1 MKDIVLYKEI
11 LDVSS
16 FEDILKIFVN
26 SFSNPQRTFNYFV
39 DWEKI
44 RSNVEKYKFEIGI
57 LGAITGSNNIEKDLS
72 NILLKY
78 PEILPVFPL
87 IIAVRDLKITISELD
102 TIKEFSFK
110 KRKLT
115 DLEIFS
121 IIEFCSKTGITDL
134 FSEIKS
140 LRDYLLG
147 VETGMDTNA
156 RKNRSGSTLELMLE
170 KPLKIISQQYGF
182 QFFSQK
188 QFKIFE
194 NFGYHYPRNLRER
207 KFDFVLIGNNLFLN
221 IEANIYG
228 GTGSKPQE
236 IVDAYINRQKELN
249 SEGWLLIWITEGTG
263 WAGQENQFRKGL
275 EEIDYVLNLHLIKR
289 GLLERIIQ
297 NLVNPNNANIA

>member
-11 LDVSS
+11 LGVSS

-134 FSEIKS
+134 FSEIFW
-140 LRDYLLG
+140 
-147 VETGMDTNA
+147 
-156 RKNRSGSTLELMLE
+156 ELKQVWIQTQE
-170 KPLKIISQQYGF
+170 K
-182 QFFSQK
+182 
-188 QFKIFE
+188 
-194 NFGYHYPRNLRER
+194 
-207 KFDFVLIGNNLFLN
+207 
-221 IEANIYG
+221 IEVVQHW
-228 GTGSKPQE
+228 S
-236 IVDAYINRQKELN
+236 
-249 SEGWLLIWITEGTG
+249 
-263 WAGQENQFRKGL
+263 
-275 EEIDYVLNLHLIKR
+275 
-289 GLLERIIQ
+289 
-297 NLVNPNNANIA
+297 

>member
-1 MKDIVLYKEI
+1 MKDTILYKEV
-11 LDVSS
+11 LGVSS
-16 FEDILKIFVN
+16 FEDILKVFIN
-26 SFSNPQRTFNYFV
+26 SISNPQRTFNYFV

-44 RSNVEKYKFEIGI
+44 RRNVEKYKIEIGI
-57 LGAITGSNNIEKDLS
+57 LGSIIGSNNIEKDLS

-87 IIAVRDLKITISELD
+87 IIAVRDVKISISELD
-102 TIKEFSFK
+102 IIKEFSFK
-110 KRKLT
+110 KRKLK
-115 DLEIFS
+115 DSEIDS
-121 IIEFCSKTGITDL
+121 IIEFCRKTGITDL
-134 FSEIKS
+134 FNEIKS

-156 RKNRSGSTLELMLE
+156 RKNRSGSTLELMLKE
-170 KPLKIISQQYGF
+170 PLRIISQQYDF
-182 QFFSQK
+182 ELFSQK
-188 QFKIFE
+188 KFKIFE
-194 NFGYHYPRNLRER
+194 KLGYPYPENLSER
-207 KFDFVLIGNNLFLN
+207 KFDFVLIKNRLFLN

-249 SEGWLLIWITEGTG
+249 NAGWLFIWITEGSG

-297 NLVNPNNANIA
+297 NLIITPGL